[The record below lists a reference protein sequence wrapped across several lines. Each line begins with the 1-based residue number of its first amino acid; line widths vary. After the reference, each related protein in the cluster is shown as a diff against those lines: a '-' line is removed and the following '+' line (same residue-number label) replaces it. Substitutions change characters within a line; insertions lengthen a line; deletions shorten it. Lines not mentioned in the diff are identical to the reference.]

1 MLDLSSFI
9 EESQKNKINK
19 KEEKDEIILELKLNN
34 STPYISTKKLYLNKN
49 TGIPTKMEIEDNNK
63 HTKIHI
69 LYTEVKINT
78 LS

>member
-19 KEEKDEIILELKLNN
+19 KEEKDEIILEIKLEN
-34 STPYISTKKLYLNKN
+34 SNPYIRTKKLYLNKD
-49 TGIPTKMEIEDNNK
+49 TGIPTKMEMEDNNK
-63 HTKIHI
+63 NVKIHI

>member
-19 KEEKDEIILELKLNN
+19 KEEKDEIILEIKLEN
-34 STPYISTKKLYLNKN
+34 SNPYIRTKKLYLNKD

-63 HTKIHI
+63 NVKIHI

>member
-19 KEEKDEIILELKLNN
+19 KEEKNEIILELKLNN
-34 STPYISTKKLYLNKN
+34 SNPYISKKKLYLNKN

-63 HTKIHI
+63 NTKIHI

>member
-34 STPYISTKKLYLNKN
+34 SNPYISTKKLYLNKN

-63 HTKIHI
+63 NTKIHI
-69 LYTEVKINT
+69 LYTEVKINN
-78 LS
+78 LY

>member
-19 KEEKDEIILELKLNN
+19 KEEKNEIILEIKLEN
-34 STPYISTKKLYLNKN
+34 SNPYIRTKKLYLNKD

-63 HTKIHI
+63 NVKIHI